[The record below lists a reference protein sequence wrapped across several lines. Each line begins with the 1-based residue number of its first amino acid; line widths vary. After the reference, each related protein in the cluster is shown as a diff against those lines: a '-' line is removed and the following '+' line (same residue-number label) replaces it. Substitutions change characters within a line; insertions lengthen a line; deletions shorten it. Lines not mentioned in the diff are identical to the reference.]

1 MPYVKSLAKKFSF
14 YKNKDDLYQA
24 GYMGLIM
31 AYQNFDPSFNVKFS
45 TYAYSYILGEMKK
58 IINDN
63 NLKYSKELLSLKNK
77 IDKVSI
83 LLTQKLMRIPTKK
96 EIIEFLNITDYEYE
110 EVMQMENTVS
120 LDSIVGEDLQ
130 LYEVIS
136 DKNIDY
142 SSLVALKEELRK
154 LTKEEKEL
162 INSRYIYG
170 FAQREIADNL
180 KTNQV
185 DISRKEK
192 KILQKLKV
200 NLKS

>member
-31 AYQNFDPSFNVKFS
+31 AYKNFDPSFNVKFS

-63 NLKYSKELLSLKNK
+63 NLKYSKELLSLKYK

-130 LYEVIS
+130 
-136 DKNIDY
+136 
-142 SSLVALKEELRK
+142 
-154 LTKEEKEL
+154 
-162 INSRYIYG
+162 
-170 FAQREIADNL
+170 
-180 KTNQV
+180 
-185 DISRKEK
+185 
-192 KILQKLKV
+192 
-200 NLKS
+200 